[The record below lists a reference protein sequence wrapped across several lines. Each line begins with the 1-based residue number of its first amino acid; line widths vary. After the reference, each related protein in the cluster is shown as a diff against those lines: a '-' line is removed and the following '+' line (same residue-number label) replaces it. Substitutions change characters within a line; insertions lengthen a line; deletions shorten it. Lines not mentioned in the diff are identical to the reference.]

1 MRQWSKLT
9 NASLGEGGSYK
20 AKKRHRVPWSMS
32 QLQFLCSRSHSAT
45 SNTKIYLP
53 EGVSELTTIPNAGH
67 WFSKCHKLKDHL
79 WKLLRMQN
87 TPNSELFWVLTHDTN
102 TTRLRDTG
110 QTHQDFVI
118 QVVHETGEGR
128 DLGARTVLCSAPG
141 SSHMLQ
147 SYYSVSSNL
156 PFVREAKVS
165 ALNHW
170 CLKAVEKP
178 TIKRIKGWEHLY
190 NLNQCALYH
199 SINDYIKTK
208 YVF

>member
-1 MRQWSKLT
+1 MKQWSKLT
-9 NASLGEGGSYK
+9 NASLGEGGIYK
-20 AKKRHRVPWSMS
+20 GKKRHRVPWSVS
-32 QLQFLCSRSHSAT
+32 QLQFLGSRSHSAA

-53 EGVSELTTIPNAGH
+53 KGDSELTTIPNAGH

-79 WKLLRMQN
+79 WKILKMQN

-102 TTRLRDTG
+102 TPRLCDTVGPRDG
-110 QTHQDFVI
+110 
-118 QVVHETGEGR
+118 GEGR
-128 DLGARTVLCSAPG
+128 DSGARTVLCSAPG

-156 PFVREAKVS
+156 PFVRRAKVS
-165 ALNHW
+165 AHNHW
-170 CLKAVEKP
+170 CLKVVEKP
-178 TIKRIKGWEHLY
+178 TIKRIKRWEHLY